1 MCSGA
6 QPLHFTDGETE
17 VQRGLWLAQDSA
29 RPLLADWVDPVR
41 SMGHHPTAE
50 GRLSPA
56 AVPEHGLRGDRAVGS
71 AAELPLTPDVRL
83 GLQRKSG
90 SWPPRGAEGK
100 HTWFTRA
107 PEK

>member
-56 AVPEHGLRGDRAVGS
+56 AAPEHGLRGDRAVGS
-71 AAELPLTPDVRL
+71 AAELPLTPDVPSWSAEEKRL
-83 GLQRKSG
+83 LASQVSRRQTHSVHKS
-90 SWPPRGAEGK
+90 P
-100 HTWFTRA
+100 
-107 PEK
+107 